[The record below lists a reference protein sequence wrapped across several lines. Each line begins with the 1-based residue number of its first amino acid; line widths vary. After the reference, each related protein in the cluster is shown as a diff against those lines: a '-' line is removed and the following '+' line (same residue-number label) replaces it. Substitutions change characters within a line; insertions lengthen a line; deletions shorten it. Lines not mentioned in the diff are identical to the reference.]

1 MLPLHAV
8 SDMTSGAEFKP
19 RVSIPG
25 DCIND
30 LILEEDTSTVV
41 LGPGFRRQEDDVVVA
56 KVGKTT
62 CT

>member
-1 MLPLHAV
+1 MTGPHAV

-41 LGPGFRRQEDDVVVA
+41 LGPGFRRQ
-56 KVGKTT
+56 
-62 CT
+62 